1 MIKDFIE
8 NKVSELSDG
17 HSDRDEY
24 EVLKE
29 IRNKTVR
36 RIKDLSSTP
45 DGVLYNNLFR
55 ECLENIILGYM
66 PTEHPCIRY
75 REYEKVRNSL
85 IKDLPYD
92 THVLMRD
99 EYFTLL
105 TKIEENGMLVLS
117 KYKEV

>member
-1 MIKDFIE
+1 
-8 NKVSELSDG
+8 
-17 HSDRDEY
+17 
-24 EVLKE
+24 
-29 IRNKTVR
+29 
-36 RIKDLSSTP
+36 
-45 DGVLYNNLFR
+45 
-55 ECLENIILGYM
+55 M